1 MSEGNRAVVDRL
13 TEEVFNQGNVDVIDE
28 LVAED
33 FVEHDPMP
41 GVEPDREGFKQFI
54 STLRSAF
61 PDLRTEVEDQIAEGD
76 RVVERWR
83 STATHQGEFMGV
95 PATGKRVTIEGMDIS
110 RIEAGKI
117 VEHWTKVDIL
127 GLMEQLGAIPASAPG

>member
-41 GVEPDREGFKQFI
+41 GVGPDREGFKQFI

-61 PDLRTEVEDQIAEGD
+61 PDLRTEVADQIAEGD

-83 STATHQGEFMGV
+83 STATHQGEFIGV